1 MANTIH
7 AKSGDIV
14 KIIDNNDGD
23 WVDTQGVY
31 YVEAVLDEDREQGS
45 KCFKFRSVDES
56 WWGCPYHY
64 EICNSIDKKKEQ
76 YLVEE
81 AARRYPRGTHYLEV
95 CSEFFGAK
103 YESRASDVRI
113 FDHTHT
119 GPRIMVDGGQGLVYM
134 DGVWAPIVH
143 SSYQTFQ
150 KDDTVVRWRDIEDW
164 EWRGIG
170 EIACPPIGEP
180 VQISKVHHSNGL
192 DKLTSI
198 EINGG
203 AWFPATAFIF
213 SEYYNQS
220 ITNRGTAEHLNESDH
235 VKSKISTGISIEVQR
250 PIASIVSGQRRTG
263 SRIQGRGDAAVI
275 GRGHLSHK
283 TITGK

>member
-7 AKSGDIV
+7 AKSGDII
-14 KIIDNNDGD
+14 KIIDNNEGD
-23 WVDTQGVY
+23 WVDVHQVY
-31 YVEAVLDEDREQGS
+31 YVESVLDEDREQGS
-45 KCFKFRSVDES
+45 KCFNLRNVEES
-56 WWGCPYHY
+56 WWGCPHHY
-64 EICNSIDKKKEQ
+64 EICNAVDTKKEQ
-76 YLVEE
+76 YLVEQ

-95 CSEFFGAK
+95 GSGFFGAK

-134 DGVWAPIVH
+134 NGVWAPVVH
-143 SSYQTFQ
+143 SSYQPFQ
-150 KDDTVVRWRDIEDW
+150 RDDTVVRWRDIEDY
-164 EWRGIG
+164 EWKGIG
-170 EIACPPIGEP
+170 EIQCPPIGVP
-180 VQISKVHHSNGL
+180 FQIYNVHSSNGL
-192 DKLTSI
+192 DKVPSI

-203 AWFPATAFIF
+203 GWFPATAFIS

-220 ITNRGTAEHLNESDH
+220 TNRGTAEHLNESDH

-263 SRIQGRGDAAVI
+263 SRIQGRGDAAII

>member
-23 WVDTQGVY
+23 WVDIHQVY
-31 YVEAVLDEDREQGS
+31 YVEAVFDEDREQGS
-45 KCFKFRSVDES
+45 KCFKFRNVDES
-56 WWGCPYHY
+56 WWGCPHHY
-64 EICNSIDKKKEQ
+64 EICNAIDNNKAD
-76 YLVEE
+76 LVEE
-81 AARRYPRGTHYLEV
+81 AARRYPKGTHYLEV
-95 CSEFFGAK
+95 GSGFFGAK

-113 FDHTHT
+113 FDHNHT

-134 DGVWAPIVH
+134 NGVWAPIVH

-150 KDDTVVRWRDIEDW
+150 KYDTVVRWRDIEDW
-164 EWRGIG
+164 EWKAIG
-170 EIACPPIGEP
+170 DIPCPSIGEP
-180 VQISKVHHSNGL
+180 LEISKVHASNGL
-192 DKLTSI
+192 DKVPSI
-198 EINGG
+198 ELGHLG
-203 AWFPATAFIF
+203 WFPATAFIF

-250 PIASIVSGQRRTG
+250 PIASIVTGQRRTG

>member
-7 AKSGDIV
+7 AKSGDTI

-31 YVEAVLDEDREQGS
+31 YVEAVLDEDSEEGG
-45 KCFKFRSVDES
+45 KCFKFRGVDES
-56 WWGCPYHY
+56 WWGCPFHY
-64 EICNSIDKKKEQ
+64 EIINAIDTNKAEF
-76 YLVEE
+76 LVEQ
-81 AARRYPRGTHYLEV
+81 ARRRYPRGTHYLEV
-95 CSEFFGAK
+95 GSGFFGAK
-103 YESRASDVRI
+103 YESMASDVRI
-113 FDHTHT
+113 FDHTRT

-134 DGVWAPIVH
+134 NGVWAPIVH

-150 KDDTVVRWRDIEDW
+150 KDDTVVRWRDIEDS

-170 EIACPPIGEP
+170 EIQCPPIGTP
-180 VQISKVHHSNGL
+180 LQISKVHGSNGL
-192 DKLTSI
+192 DKLPSI
-198 EINGG
+198 ELDNLG
-203 AWFPATAFIF
+203 WYPATAFIS

-275 GRGHLSHK
+275 GRGHLSRK

>member
-23 WVDTQGVY
+23 WVDVHQVY
-31 YVEAVLDEDREQGS
+31 YVESVLDEDREQGS
-45 KCFKFRSVDES
+45 KCFKFRGVDES
-56 WWGCPYHY
+56 WWGCPFHY
-64 EICNSIDKKKEQ
+64 EIINAIDTNKAEF
-76 YLVEE
+76 LVEQ
-81 AARRYPRGTHYLEV
+81 ARRRYPRGTHYLEV
-95 CSEFFGAK
+95 GSGFFGAK

-134 DGVWAPIVH
+134 NGVWAPIVH
-143 SSYQTFQ
+143 HTYQRFQ
-150 KDDTVVRWRDIEDW
+150 TGDTVVRWRDIEDW
-164 EWRGIG
+164 EWGGIG
-170 EIACPPIGEP
+170 DIPCPSIGDPFEISEVSGG
-180 VQISKVHHSNGL
+180 NGL
-192 DKLTSI
+192 NKLPSI
-198 EINGG
+198 YTECFG
-203 AWFPATAFIF
+203 WFPATAFIS

-250 PIASIVSGQRRTG
+250 PIASIVTGQRRTG
-263 SRIQGRGDAAVI
+263 SRIQGRGDAAII